1 MVHVAG
7 SLFERKEPADFFPH
21 VMALKSV
28 IINIVRRAFHC
39 DAHFD
44 FEVNVFFRISGTC
57 CIGLNEEQK
66 NSIER
71 SALRIDSNI

>member
-28 IINIVRRAFHC
+28 ITNLVGRANHR

-44 FEVNVFFRISGTC
+44 VEVNIFFRISGTC